1 MGDLNFAV
9 IWSAEFPRKRGEENG
24 RIVSLWMQKQE
35 WTKEERERKSISHTS
50 YLYNY
55 TNAYIF
61 LYFQA
66 LRYFY
71 KAEEGENCF
80 MFSVSLLASLVVG
93 VLPLSFN

>member
-1 MGDLNFAV
+1 M
-9 IWSAEFPRKRGEENG
+9 G

-35 WTKEERERKSISHTS
+35 WTKEEREENQSSTLHTCTTI
-50 YLYNY
+50 LMHK
-55 TNAYIF
+55 IF